1 MTEWNKAIHIA
12 QRLLKQEADMLPS
25 VMGNFGP
32 TEHPDVS
39 GLHRAIKLLDA
50 LLEKEQA

>member
-25 VMGNFGP
+25 VMGNFEP

-50 LLEKEQA
+50 LLEQEQL